1 MIVWA
6 HILGSLLARVV
17 PVQAAYRLVGWVTPL
32 ALLCAP
38 GHVRRAR
45 ENMRQVLGPDASERD
60 VRRRTLAVFM
70 NYGRYMVDLLRLPSL
85 DARKVLDSI
94 EVSGWEHVEEAFSR
108 GGGVVFVTGHIGM
121 WDLAAAGF
129 VTKSG
134 RPVSVLVETLRPPSW
149 NTRVQQIR
157 KRVGMRAIAVETGL
171 RDMVAALRRKE
182 GLAILADRPVG
193 PEGVPITFFGRRAY
207 VPGGAATLALRT
219 GSPVVPV
226 TVLRKGGGNEYEVLV
241 GEPIS
246 IQPSGDPSRDIQAL
260 TQRFM
265 ERLEAVI
272 REKPE
277 QWYMFRRMWRT
288 ADGETVVPGRS
299 NVEATTT

>member
-6 HILGSLLARVV
+6 HTVGSLLARLV
-17 PVQAAYRLVGWVTPL
+17 PVMAAYRLVAWATPL

-45 ENMRQVLGPDASERD
+45 ENMRQVLGPNASEQE
-60 VRRRTLAVFM
+60 VRRRTLTAFT

-85 DARKVLDSI
+85 DPEKVLRTI
-94 EVSGWEHVEEAFSR
+94 EVSGWEHVEQAFAR
-108 GGGVVFVTGHIGM
+108 GSGVVFVTGHIGM

-134 RPVSVLVETLRPPSW
+134 RPVSVLVETLHPPSW
-149 NTRVQQIR
+149 NARVQSIR

-171 RDMVAALRRKE
+171 REMVAALRRKE
-182 GLAILADRPVG
+182 GLAIVADRPVG
-193 PEGVPITFFGRRAY
+193 SEGVAITFFGRRAY

-226 TVLRKGGGNEYEVLV
+226 TVLRKGQANQYQALV

-246 IQPSGDPSRDIQAL
+246 IGPSGDPSRDIQTV

-265 ERLEAVI
+265 DQLEAVI
-272 REKPE
+272 REAPE
-277 QWYMFRRMWRT
+277 QWYMFRRMWPSG
-288 ADGETVVPGRS
+288 DGEAVVHGRS
-299 NVEATTT
+299 NLEATTS